1 METTSRGERPRVL
14 VVDDDDSMRSSVRQ
28 VIEDSCDVIGEASD
42 GEAAVQLAEEL
53 RPDVVLLDISMPVL
67 NGFEAARRI
76 RERVPTVRIVI
87 ISSYSN
93 PAYIQEASRIGVDG
107 YVLKGVAL
115 RQLPIVINDALNGH
129 RVEPRL

>member
-1 METTSRGERPRVL
+1 

-28 VIEDSCDVIGEASD
+28 VIDDSCDVIDEAFD

-129 RVEPRL
+129 GG